1 MRRSLLFSLAAV
13 AAMSALAD
21 TSDGRFEPGMVWETT
36 LFTTSDPPHD
46 IHLKY
51 YIDGETVVND
61 RQVQQLWRQDTD
73 DPESAPQL
81 ATVIYQEEGRVW
93 FHAKRNSDLWQLLYD
108 FNLSE
113 GEMVEVGTV
122 PYDYGISDNPQI
134 FNRQLKCLK
143 RETDDDGLVYLTM
156 QELHEG
162 DESENIAE
170 DELNVWI
177 KGIGSTSGVLWNYG
191 NSLDGVRSR
200 LNAATLGSVTLYPA
214 GPSGVERVERV
225 ENGTPMITGR
235 YHIDGTKAS
244 QLDRGIIIVTYSD
257 GTVRKSVVR

>member
-1 MRRSLLFSLAAV
+1 MKRSLLFSLAAV

-21 TSDGRFEPGMVWETT
+21 TSDGRFEQGMVWETT
-36 LFTTSDPPHD
+36 LFTTSGLPHD

-51 YIDGETVVND
+51 YIDGETVVD
-61 RQVQQLWRQDTD
+61 GRQVQQLWRQNLD

-81 ATVIYQEEGRVW
+81 STVIYQEEGRVW

-113 GEMVEVGTV
+113 GETMEVGTV
-122 PYDYGISDNPQI
+122 PYNYEVSDNPQI

-143 RETDDDGLVYLTM
+143 RETDKEGLVYLTM

-162 DESENIAE
+162 YESENIVE
-170 DELNVWI
+170 DELNIWI

-191 NSLDGVRSR
+191 NSLDGARSR
-200 LNAATLGSVTLYPA
+200 LNAATLGSVTLYPV
-214 GPSGVERVERV
+214 GSSSVERV
-225 ENGTPMITGR
+225 ENGTPMVTGR
-235 YHIDGTKAS
+235 YHIDGTGAS
-244 QLDRGIIIVTYSD
+244 QLDRGIVIVTYSD